1 MSKGKDFKFQIKL
14 GGEFKD
20 FAPKE
25 DKLLK
30 QAFLSGF
37 PNAKYQSRGQKYE
50 VDFKRMVQR
59 NIQSGKERDMRPPHK
74 WKAPVA
80 PIMEAG
86 PTTCIKVPPGAP
98 GTTIQVPHPRD
109 KGKLIGVSV
118 PATARPGQPMM
129 VPVPPLEEA
138 CVGSAVDEPAAP
150 SAPAP
155 GAAAPGAAAAR
166 PEKKG
171 WSTAGKVA
179 AGTAGVAAVA
189 GLAVGGVILGE
200 HIAEEG
206 WDATMEDLGDWAGD
220 AGHAIAGAAET
231 AGEGIVDGAE
241 AAADWVGDAADTAG
255 DFIMDLF

>member
-1 MSKGKDFKFQIKL
+1 MPAAKDFKFQVKL
-14 GGEFKD
+14 AGEFKD
-20 FAPKE
+20 FDAKG

-37 PNAKYQSRGQKYE
+37 PNAKYSQRGQQYE
-50 VDFKRMVQR
+50 VDFKKMVQKNVTTR
-59 NIQSGKERDMRPPHK
+59 KEREIRQPHK
-74 WKAPVA
+74 WKAPIA
-80 PIMEAG
+80 PIMDAG
-86 PTTCIKVPPGAP
+86 PMVCVKVPPGAP
-98 GTTIQVPHPRD
+98 GTTIQVPHP
-109 KGKLIGVSV
+109 KNKSQFISVSV
-118 PATARPGQPMM
+118 PASAKPGQPMM

-138 CVGSAVDEPAAP
+138 CVGTVVDGPAAP

-155 GAAAPGAAAAR
+155 GAAPPAAAAK

-171 WSTAGKVA
+171 WSTGAKVV

-206 WDATMEDLGDWAGD
+206 WDATLEDLGDWGAD
-220 AGHAIAGAAET
+220 AGSAIGGAAEA
-231 AGEGIVDGAE
+231 AGEGIADGFE
-241 AAADWVGDAADTAG
+241 AAVDWTAEAADTAG